1 LLSRER
7 EENIATKSEL
17 AIAQERCEDLNRKI
31 EVADENMKQLR
42 DTGERLVAEWLYL
55 SRISGR
61 FFWFQSKLV
70 EIKSNMHMVDTHGW
84 MVMPY
89 CMHISGHGYRKFNKI
104 TPSPRHY
111 FFK

>member
-42 DTGERLVAEWLYL
+42 DTGKRLVA
-55 SRISGR
+55 G
-61 FFWFQSKLV
+61 
-70 EIKSNMHMVDTHGW
+70 
-84 MVMPY
+84 
-89 CMHISGHGYRKFNKI
+89 
-104 TPSPRHY
+104 
-111 FFK
+111 